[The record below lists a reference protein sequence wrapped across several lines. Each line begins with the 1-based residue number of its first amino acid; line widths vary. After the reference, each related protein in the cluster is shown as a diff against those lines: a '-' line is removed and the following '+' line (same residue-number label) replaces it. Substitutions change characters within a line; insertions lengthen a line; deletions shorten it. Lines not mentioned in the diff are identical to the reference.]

1 MAAGAPVLPSGDFWP
16 KCRAYG
22 CLSGIVDRQRYL
34 RAAGQA
40 AHQVR
45 CGGSVARPDYRI
57 GPRPECQ
64 VSAGTAASISRAR
77 PDERIALSRHRTGAR
92 SSRRK
97 RGLIR
102 RFGIVFPAAVIAVLA
117 VAGVAVGGKVFAPG
131 SSAFSAVQ
139 AIEMVP
145 GSHTMAALEAERAQL
160 IAMTQAANTLVV
172 VAKPKLASPAEV
184 AAANPG
190 TGTSGGTGT
199 GTGGIVYVTST
210 PPDPGTAQSIAYNL
224 MASFGFDP
232 KIFFGCLVDIW
243 NRESGWRYDAENAS
257 GAYGIPQALPGSK
270 MASAG
275 ADWQT
280 NPATQIKW
288 GLGYIKA
295 IYGDPC
301 KAWAFEEANGYY

>member
-1 MAAGAPVLPSGDFWP
+1 M
-16 KCRAYG
+16 
-22 CLSGIVDRQRYL
+22 
-34 RAAGQA
+34 
-40 AHQVR
+40 
-45 CGGSVARPDYRI
+45 
-57 GPRPECQ
+57 
-64 VSAGTAASISRAR
+64 
-77 PDERIALSRHRTGAR
+77 SRHRTGAR

-97 RGLIR
+97 QGLIR
-102 RFGIVFPAAVIAVLA
+102 RFGIVFPAAVFAVVAIIA
-117 VAGVAVGGKVFAPG
+117 VAVGGKVFAPG

-145 GSHTMAALEAERAQL
+145 GSHTMAELETERAQL
-160 IAMTQAANTLVV
+160 IAMTTAARTLTV

-184 AAANPG
+184 AAASQG
-190 TGTSGGTGT
+190 TGAAARPAAGTG
-199 GTGGIVYVTST
+199 GGGGIVYVTST
-210 PPDPGTAQSIAYNL
+210 PPNPNTAQSIAYNI
-224 MASFGFDP
+224 MAGFGFDP
-232 KIFFGCLVDIW
+232 KTYFGCLLDIW

-295 IYGDPC
+295 IYGNPC
-301 KAWAFEEANGYY
+301 QAWAFEEANGYY